1 MQLEEARSKVRGLNL
16 VRDYIDSRLEQ
27 RLLDWIDRRPWS
39 DALKR
44 RVQHHGY
51 RYSYSKKTLNS
62 GGRLGPLPE
71 LLSKLGDGLVRAG
84 HMDRQ
89 SEQVI
94 VNEYQPGQGISPH
107 VDRPDQFGAVVCSLS
122 LGAAIDM
129 EFLKDAEKMSLRLP
143 SRSLLVL
150 ADDARY
156 LWRHAIRA
164 RRSDPGPEGR
174 VPRARRIS
182 CTFRT
187 VIMS

>member
-1 MQLEEARSKVRGLNL
+1 MQLDEVRSQVPGLKL
-16 VRDYIDSRLEQ
+16 VRDYIDSSLEL
-27 RLLDWIDRRPWS
+27 RLLDWIDRQPWS

-44 RVQHHGY
+44 RVQHYGY
-51 RYSYSKKTLNS
+51 RYSYSKKTLNE
-62 GGRLGPLPE
+62 GGSLGPLPE
-71 LLSKLGDGLVRAG
+71 LLFQLGEGLVRSG

-129 EFLKDAEKMSLRLP
+129 EFLKDTHKIALRLP
-143 SRSLLVL
+143 ARSLLVL

-174 VPRARRIS
+174 VPRARRVS

-187 VIMS
+187 VIIS